1 MKTLEKIYTSFMS
14 GARVGGVMARN
25 VIVGWCMQ
33 FIHPERYRHL
43 AIFGVKHSDSE

>member
-25 VIVGWCMQ
+25 GIVGCVQ
-33 FIHPERYRHL
+33 FIHPEHHR
-43 AIFGVKHSDSE
+43 